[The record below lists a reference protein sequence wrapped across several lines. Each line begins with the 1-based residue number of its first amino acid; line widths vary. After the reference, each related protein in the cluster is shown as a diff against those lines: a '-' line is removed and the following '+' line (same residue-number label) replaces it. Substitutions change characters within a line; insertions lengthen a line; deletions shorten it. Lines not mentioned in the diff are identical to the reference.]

1 MLEHLINQ
9 YLPTLIHLLETMGII
24 VLAVGAFDGFYCYLK
39 GLLHNNFTITKSHFA
54 NSMAMSLDSNL
65 YYESLYE
72 YLRREQGIEISKIKQ
87 RITAGLADE
96 VLAKELNCNKKG
108 PMLILKRVGYD
119 QNDEVFEYTE
129 GQYVASRYEYYMEL
143 TK

>member
-54 NSMAMSLDSNL
+54 NSMAMSL
-65 YYESLYE
+65 EF
-72 YLRREQGIEISKIKQ
+72 K
-87 RITAGLADE
+87 LAAE
-96 VLAKELNCNKKG
+96 
-108 PMLILKRVGYD
+108 ILKTVLVRTL
-119 QNDEVFEYTE
+119 DEIIILGAITVSYTH
-129 GQYVASRYEYYMEL
+129 L
-143 TK
+143 TLPTT